1 MFFWM
6 MMMMMMMMMIIVTTM
21 SKFLSL
27 SYYVYKLCNDL
38 IIACKCALSISATGC
53 LCKDVHVVIQESIF
67 QEVTGLTDLD
77 KLYLALVELDKK
89 NYFNTLCF
97 GLGVNSLEKLA
108 DFSLKSE
115 TQLITSQT
123 LADIKREID
132 SKHFNFHE
140 LVQV

>member
-6 MMMMMMMMMIIVTTM
+6 MMMMMIIIIIVTTM

-27 SYYVYKLCNDL
+27 SYYVYKLCKDL

-89 NYFNTLCF
+89 NHFNTLCF